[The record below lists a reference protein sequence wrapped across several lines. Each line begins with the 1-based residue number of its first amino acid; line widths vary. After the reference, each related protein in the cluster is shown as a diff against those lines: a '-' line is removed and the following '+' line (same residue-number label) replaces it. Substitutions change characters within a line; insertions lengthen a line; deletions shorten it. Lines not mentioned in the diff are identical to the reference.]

1 MPAPPI
7 VLPYNPAT
15 GDALDPVQLNEDLQV
30 VHDTANGWLNTSSFD
45 AAFLARRQHIR
56 PGQAIS
62 PQSVGFRGTTHIYD
76 NVCAKAE
83 DFSNA
88 HILPGCSITWYQ
100 RFPARICLV
109 NFGWWGSCWNLGPTA
124 AVPGIPSH
132 SVATKLYV
140 DGTGID
146 HTRRA
151 MPKTVWQI
159 PTGVYDNFFI
169 QEHHSTRLRAE
180 HHLIENLTVGWHTV
194 DVRAFLETLEIP
206 VLADRYGTK
215 EPPTQTYLV
224 PARLRVGVRNLTVL
238 PVI

>member
-7 VLPYNPAT
+7 TLPYAPGT
-15 GDALDPVQLNEDLQV
+15 GDVLDPVQLNEDLQV
-30 VHDTANGWLNTSSFD
+30 INDTANGWLNTSSFD
-45 AAFLARRQHIR
+45 PDFLVRRQHIR
-56 PGQAIS
+56 PQQAVD

-88 HILPGCSITWYQ
+88 HVIPGCAITWYQ
-100 RFPARICLV
+100 RFPAAVCLV
-109 NFGWWGSCWNLGPTA
+109 NFGWWGSCWNLGPGVE
-124 AVPGIPSH
+124 AVPTH

-140 DGTGID
+140 DGTHVE

-151 MPKTVWQI
+151 MPKTVWQV

-169 QEHHSTRLRAE
+169 QEHYSTRLRAQ
-180 HHLIENLTVGWHTV
+180 HHLLQDLSVGWHTV
-194 DVRAFLETLEIP
+194 EVRAFLETLEHP
-206 VLADRYGTK
+206 VVANRYGTH
-215 EPPTQTYLV
+215 EPPTQRYLI
-224 PARLRVGVRNLTVL
+224 PTRLRVGVRNLTVL